1 MWEGTAKIARAISEE
16 VHRTS
21 PETVVK
27 VFNISKTD
35 KNDIITEI
43 FKSKAI
49 ALGSPTV
56 VNGILSSVAGML
68 EMMTQV
74 KFKGKRAAAFG
85 CYGWSGESVKILQE
99 KLGNAGFDVIEE
111 NVRSN
116 WNPEEE
122 DLAQVPALVEAL
134 LSEKEE

>member
-99 KLGNAGFDVIEE
+99 RLGNAGFDVIEE

-134 LSEKEE
+134 LSEKKE